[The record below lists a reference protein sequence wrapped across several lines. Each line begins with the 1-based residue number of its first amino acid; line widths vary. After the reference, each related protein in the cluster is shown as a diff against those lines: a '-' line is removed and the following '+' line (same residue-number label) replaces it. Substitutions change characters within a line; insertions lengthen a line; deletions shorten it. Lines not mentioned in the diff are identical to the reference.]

1 MDRPSLIIYVLTHI
15 LCAYLFIR
23 VSQYLTSQAGSHIY
37 SLSVCRFRRS
47 TAWYVLPRS
56 AVCGKS
62 HLQDAT
68 TVSPVPSFLHRAYA
82 TPTGCR
88 SARSLCCRQNPLPMS
103 PLLLSFRIPHSMIDV
118 THIHEPS
125 SHTHLIVD
133 DVLHDMCRLA
143 LTERQN
149 SIPQTYVLIII
160 LGQRTYVFPSFDVE
174 PFGFFDKESI
184 LHIFR

>member
-1 MDRPSLIIYVLTHI
+1 MPFSSLHCLVCSPTISSLRKESSTRRNDRFSCSIFFCIGHTP
-15 LCAYLFIR
+15 
-23 VSQYLTSQAGSHIY
+23 
-37 SLSVCRFRRS
+37 RRLD
-47 TAWYVLPRS
+47 V
-56 AVCGKS
+56 
-62 HLQDAT
+62 D
-68 TVSPVPSFLHRAYA
+68 
-82 TPTGCR
+82 
-88 SARSLCCRQNPLPMS
+88 PLAPFVADKIHFQCH